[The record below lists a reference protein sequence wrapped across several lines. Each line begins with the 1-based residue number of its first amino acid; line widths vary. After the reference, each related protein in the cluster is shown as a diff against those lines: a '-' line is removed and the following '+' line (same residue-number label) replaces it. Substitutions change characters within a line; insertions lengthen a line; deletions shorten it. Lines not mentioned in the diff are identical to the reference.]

1 MGAAASVE
9 QWPPHDRELW
19 ERKGH
24 LVVRANGAVV
34 DLSPLTWYEREAVS
48 DGHVVTALRRD
59 LVELV
64 LDDCSSLTR
73 ALLSV
78 VAASCPNLRILRL
91 DGCGDVGVDGL
102 LAAAAGCPRLETLSC
117 AHWGQLTSRAGQE
130 SEIPNFKAS
139 YLGRHLADLAS
150 LDASRCPGLDDVA
163 LFLIATHCPGLRR
176 LAARGC
182 GRLTSVPAD
191 LAALEALDV
200 GGCGALAEVPALG
213 DAVFV
218 DVSDCGA
225 LRDVDARGPLETLDV
240 SGTSLAAAALS
251 RLKRPSASA
260 LRCASSD
267 VADGALARLLPTCAA
282 LEALDLSG
290 SDRLTDHGLS
300 AVAACHGLLD
310 LDVSG
315 CPGLSDVGM
324 IQRPAAVTI
333 VASF

>member
-34 DLSPLTWYEREAVS
+34 DLSPLTWYGEAVS

-117 AHWGQLTSRAGQE
+117 AHWGQLTSR
-130 SEIPNFKAS
+130 S
-139 YLGRHLADLAS
+139 LAS
-150 LDASRCPGLDDVA
+150 LH
-163 LFLIATHCPGLRR
+163 T
-176 LAARGC
+176 AAP
-182 GRLTSVPAD
+182 RLTS
-191 LAALEALDV
+191 
-200 GGCGALAEVPALG
+200 
-213 DAVFV
+213 
-218 DVSDCGA
+218 
-225 LRDVDARGPLETLDV
+225 LDV
-240 SGTSLAAAALS
+240 SRAANVAAL
-251 RLKRPSASA
+251 PASPWP
-260 LRCASSD
+260 R
-267 VADGALARLLPTCAA
+267 
-282 LEALDLSG
+282 
-290 SDRLTDHGLS
+290 
-300 AVAACHGLLD
+300 
-310 LDVSG
+310 
-315 CPGLSDVGM
+315 
-324 IQRPAAVTI
+324 
-333 VASF
+333 